1 MHRWNAIR
9 KPCLKESRFGIIPFW
24 DYAYRMTRS
33 VFSDAYEKF
42 REILVSARKEASLT
56 QIELAD
62 RLGKPQ
68 SFVSKFESGE
78 RRIDLIEFAT
88 IAKALNIDPCRVLR
102 EISKL
107 ID

>member
-1 MHRWNAIR
+1 LVNEDSE
-9 KPCLKESRFGIIPFW
+9 KSRFGIIPFW
-24 DYAYRMTRS
+24 DYAFYMTKS

-42 REILVSARKEASLT
+42 RETLVSARKEASLT
-56 QIELAD
+56 QIELAN

-88 IAKALNIDPCRVLR
+88 IAKVLDIDPCQVLR